1 MLPILYFRELYRTNF
16 SNSDKITIT
25 GAGATTN
32 GSFNFVGVS
41 TGTILRY
48 TPEGETVERFNRI
61 ETISGDGLSATLSA
75 VPSVTGI
82 CNGSLNTTK
91 ISTTFAF
98 GVPNID
104 IENGKGLYAEITNKN
119 VSDVDLTSAT
129 LIVGKNI
136 TGEKLTDGSGVCT
149 FDLSASGISS
159 AFYESFDEERYSVHY
174 SDGSIEP
181 LTSDQFV
188 LSDDGQSVQ

>member
-1 MLPILYFRELYRTNF
+1 MPILLLQRVISPNF

-48 TPEGETVERFNRI
+48 TPEGETIERFNRI

-75 VPSVTGI
+75 VPSITGI

-104 IENGKGLYAEITNKN
+104 VENGKG
-119 VSDVDLTSAT
+119 
-129 LIVGKNI
+129 IVCRNN
-136 TGEKLTDGSGVCT
+136 
-149 FDLSASGISS
+149 
-159 AFYESFDEERYSVHY
+159 
-174 SDGSIEP
+174 
-181 LTSDQFV
+181 
-188 LSDDGQSVQ
+188 